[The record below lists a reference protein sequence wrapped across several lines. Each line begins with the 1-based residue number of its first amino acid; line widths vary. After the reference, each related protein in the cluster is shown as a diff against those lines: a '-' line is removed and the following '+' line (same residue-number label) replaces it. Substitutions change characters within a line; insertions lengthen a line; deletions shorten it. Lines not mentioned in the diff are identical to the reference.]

1 MKNFLSKTKS
11 YIKTHKTFS
20 VIILIIIIA
29 VGYWGYKKI
38 TSTSGDT
45 RYVTSQV
52 SKGAIV
58 VSIIGAGQVSALNQ
72 IDIKPKVSGDITYL
86 PAQAGQKVGAG
97 TLLAQLD
104 SKDAQKIVRDA
115 ETSLESAK
123 ISLEK
128 FKLQNSNENLNADL
142 LKAYE
147 DGFTTVSNTFLD
159 LPEIMTSLDDLL
171 GETALSDNAA
181 RMSGDTATDYRNQAE
196 TLYYTANET
205 FNTNRKNFRL
215 LNRNSKKSDIENIIN
230 ETYNTAKLVGDALK
244 SMRNFVDYLA
254 EDSNSSSAYTSF
266 QSTLSAYTSAVNG
279 HISSLLSIK
288 TSIKNYKDVFPTT
301 DLDLRSSELSVKQK
315 ENSLQDAKDKLADY
329 YVRAPFEG
337 TIATVNVKKSDS
349 VSSGAVVATL
359 ITTKQIAEVSL
370 NEVDLAT
377 VKVGQKANLTFDAVP
392 KLTISGEVSEIDSIG
407 TESQGVVTYNV
418 KISFD
423 TQDERVK
430 SGMSVSAAIITA
442 IKQDVLVVSNS
453 AIKSQ
458 NGLSYVE
465 MFDGPLVK
473 PTDGLI
479 GSISVIAPTKIPVEV
494 GISNDSETEI
504 ISGIKEGDE
513 IITRTIL
520 PSATMTA
527 TPAPSIFG
535 SSNRTRSVGAGG
547 GLPGR

>member
-1 MKNFLSKTKS
+1 M
-11 YIKTHKTFS
+11 
-20 VIILIIIIA
+20 
-29 VGYWGYKKI
+29 
-38 TSTSGDT
+38 
-45 RYVTSQV
+45 
-52 SKGAIV
+52 
-58 VSIIGAGQVSALNQ
+58 
-72 IDIKPKVSGDITYL
+72 
-86 PAQAGQKVGAG
+86 
-97 TLLAQLD
+97 
-104 SKDAQKIVRDA
+104 
-115 ETSLESAK
+115 ESAK

-142 LKAYE
+142 LKAYD

-377 VKVGQKANLTFDAVP
+377 VKVGQKVNLTFDAVP

>member
-1 MKNFLSKTKS
+1 M
-11 YIKTHKTFS
+11 
-20 VIILIIIIA
+20 
-29 VGYWGYKKI
+29 
-38 TSTSGDT
+38 
-45 RYVTSQV
+45 
-52 SKGAIV
+52 
-58 VSIIGAGQVSALNQ
+58 
-72 IDIKPKVSGDITYL
+72 
-86 PAQAGQKVGAG
+86 
-97 TLLAQLD
+97 
-104 SKDAQKIVRDA
+104 
-115 ETSLESAK
+115 
-123 ISLEK
+123 
-128 FKLQNSNENLNADL
+128 
-142 LKAYE
+142 
-147 DGFTTVSNTFLD
+147 
-159 LPEIMTSLDDLL
+159 
-171 GETALSDNAA
+171 
-181 RMSGDTATDYRNQAE
+181 
-196 TLYYTANET
+196 
-205 FNTNRKNFRL
+205 
-215 LNRNSKKSDIENIIN
+215 
-230 ETYNTAKLVGDALK
+230 
-244 SMRNFVDYLA
+244 
-254 EDSNSSSAYTSF
+254 
-266 QSTLSAYTSAVNG
+266 
-279 HISSLLSIK
+279 LSIK

-377 VKVGQKANLTFDAVP
+377 VKVGQKVNLTFDAVP

-535 SSNRTRSVGAGG
+535 SSNRTRSVGTGG